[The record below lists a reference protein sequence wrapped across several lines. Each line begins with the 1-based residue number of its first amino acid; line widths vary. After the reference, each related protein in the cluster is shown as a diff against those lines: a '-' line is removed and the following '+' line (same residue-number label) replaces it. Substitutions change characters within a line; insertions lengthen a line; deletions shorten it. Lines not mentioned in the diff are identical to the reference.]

1 MEKQPKGLT
10 FTRSYEPDKE
20 RMLRALRVLLESEP
34 AESLAG
40 EGDSWGREKPE
51 SSLVAKGT

>member
-1 MEKQPKGLT
+1 VKKQPKGLT

-34 AESLAG
+34 SIRNR
-40 EGDSWGREKPE
+40 DSGRER
-51 SSLVAKGT
+51 VVRTAFQ